1 MDAFYAAVEQLDDP
15 SLRGK
20 PILVGPTSA
29 RGVVLTAS
37 YEARP
42 YGVGSALPMVEARR
56 RCPVAIVVPPRFERY
71 QAVSRSVMKVFRDFS
86 PAVEALSL
94 DEAFLDMT
102 GSERL
107 LGTPER
113 FGRRLKDAVRD
124 ATGGLTVSVGIS
136 GTKFVAKVASGHAKP
151 DGLTIVPP
159 DRARAWLAPQ
169 PVSRL
174 WGAGPKTAARLE
186 ALGLATIGDVAAA
199 DPDELA
205 TLLGAHGRRLH
216 ALARA
221 EDPREVMPSRPA
233 KSLGSE
239 ITLDEDTRSRE
250 EIAFHLRREADKVAR
265 RLRKAG
271 LRARGVRVKLKRH
284 DFRLL
289 TRQRALGEP
298 TDVADDLYRAA
309 LSLLDAFGALAP
321 IRLIGLA
328 AFDLEAGEAGD
339 QPDLLAPRK
348 RMRDLELTLDKLAD
362 RFGEHVV
369 KRASA
374 LREARAAGTPNLD
387 FLRDDESD

>member
-1 MDAFYAAVEQLDDP
+1 MTATPRRWPRTIVHADMDAFYAAVEQLDDP

-136 GTKFVAKVASGHAKP
+136 GTKFVAEVASGHARP

-159 DRARAWLAPQ
+159 DRARAWLAPP

-174 WGAGPKTAARLE
+174 WGARSEEHTS
-186 ALGLATIGDVAAA
+186 GLQ
-199 DPDELA
+199 
-205 TLLGAHGRRLH
+205 
-216 ALARA
+216 
-221 EDPREVMPSRPA
+221 
-233 KSLGSE
+233 
-239 ITLDEDTRSRE
+239 SRE
-250 EIAFHLRREADKVAR
+250 
-265 RLRKAG
+265 
-271 LRARGVRVKLKRH
+271 
-284 DFRLL
+284 
-289 TRQRALGEP
+289 
-298 TDVADDLYRAA
+298 
-309 LSLLDAFGALAP
+309 
-321 IRLIGLA
+321 
-328 AFDLEAGEAGD
+328 
-339 QPDLLAPRK
+339 
-348 RMRDLELTLDKLAD
+348 
-362 RFGEHVV
+362 
-369 KRASA
+369 
-374 LREARAAGTPNLD
+374 NLVC
-387 FLRDDESD
+387 R